1 MITKSI
7 ERAQRKVEENNF
19 GIRKRLLEY
28 DDVMNKQRE
37 TIYSKRRN
45 ALYGDR
51 LSIDLSNMFY
61 DLSEQLIIQYQDQR
75 DFEGFSMEII
85 STFAIDVPFNEDTFM
100 QGNTSELTEQLFEH
114 VSENYKHKTEILS
127 ERAYPIIESV
137 YKREGQRYENIAIP
151 ITDGHK
157 TLNVIAPLKK
167 CFESGGKEII
177 LSIEKGINLAV
188 IDDSWKEHLRE
199 MDELKQSVQNASYEQ
214 KDPLLIYKFESFE
227 LFKQMLHKIN
237 KEITSFLTK
246 GKLPMD
252 DAQDVKEARLP
263 QSDISKTK
271 AGRDDIMGNR
281 TSEPQKTQPI
291 IAEKKVGRNELCP
304 CGSGKKFKNCHG
316 A

>member
-1 MITKSI
+1 
-7 ERAQRKVEENNF
+7 
-19 GIRKRLLEY
+19 
-28 DDVMNKQRE
+28 
-37 TIYSKRRN
+37 
-45 ALYGDR
+45 DR

-61 DLSEQLIIQYQDQR
+61 DLSEQLIAQYQDQR
-75 DFEGFSMEII
+75 DFEGFTMELI
-85 STFAIDVPFNEDTFM
+85 STFAIDVPFTEEEFM
-100 QGNTSELTEQLFEH
+100 QGNTNDLAEKLFEH
-114 VSENYKHKTEILS
+114 VSKDYKHKTEILS

-177 LSIEKGINLAV
+177 LSIEKGINLSV

-237 KEITSFLTK
+237 KEITSFLSK

-263 QSDISKTK
+263 QSDISKSK

-281 TSEPQKTQPI
+281 TSEPRKTQPI
-291 IAEKKVGRNELCP
+291 IAEKKVGRNEPCP